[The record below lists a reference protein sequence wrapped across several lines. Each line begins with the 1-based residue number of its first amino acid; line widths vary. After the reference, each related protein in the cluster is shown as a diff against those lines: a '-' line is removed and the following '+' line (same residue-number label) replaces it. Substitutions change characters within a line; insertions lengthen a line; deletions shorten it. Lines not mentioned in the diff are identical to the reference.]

1 MYNTK
6 DPRLQLKAGMGK
18 HFRIC
23 DHHRLIA
30 SVDVAA
36 RPRLSSRKTLPPVPM
51 RFGQP
56 GMRRDRIALQSH
68 KKKCYPGMDG
78 SRAFR
83 IAVEDGET
91 AHFMRAH
98 FSLPEERPEI
108 IIEKWVIRNRG
119 KLRWRVAILE
129 KPDLA
134 LLPRRPMVNLALV
147 DVDAVSGRVLHRKYM
162 RNILMEEFQKFIR
175 NA

>member
-1 MYNTK
+1 MNPMYNTK
-6 DPRLQLKAGMGK
+6 GIKLQLKAG
-18 HFRIC
+18 
-23 DHHRLIA
+23 
-30 SVDVAA
+30 V
-36 RPRLSSRKTLPPVPM
+36 
-51 RFGQP
+51 
-56 GMRRDRIALQSH
+56 
-68 KKKCYPGMDG
+68 DG

-83 IAVEDGET
+83 IAVEDEET
-91 AHFMRAH
+91 AHFMRAN

-119 KLRWRVAILE
+119 KPRWRVAILE

-134 LLPRRPMVNLALV
+134 VLPRRPMVNLALV